1 MDLRGD
7 RRVTDVLMVDIS
19 RLYRV
24 ELANIAPS
32 SISGHDVMSG
42 TLVVIDDILYRD
54 RRANWPS
61 VSGSSY
67 ANPLSIGEVQ

>member
-7 RRVTDVLMVDIS
+7 RRVNDVLMVDIS

-32 SISGHDVMSG
+32 SISGHDAMSG
-42 TLVVIDDILYRD
+42 TLVVIARCQCVRSFVLGLDD
-54 RRANWPS
+54 AS
-61 VSGSSY
+61 
-67 ANPLSIGEVQ
+67 LSCNCFFVFQ

>member
-24 ELANIAPS
+24 EPANIASS
-32 SISGHDVMSG
+32 SISGHDAMSG
-42 TLVVIDDILYRD
+42 TLVVIDDI
-54 RRANWPS
+54 P
-61 VSGSSY
+61 
-67 ANPLSIGEVQ
+67 